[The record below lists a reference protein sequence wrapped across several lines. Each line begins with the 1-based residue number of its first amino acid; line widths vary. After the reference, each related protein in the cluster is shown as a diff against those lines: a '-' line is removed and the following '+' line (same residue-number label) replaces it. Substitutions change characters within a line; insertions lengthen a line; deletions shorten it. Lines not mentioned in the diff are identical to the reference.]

1 MESFW
6 EKDRKNY
13 QKFEPIKNNINISI
27 CIIGGGLTGLST
39 AYYLSKETDVVIVEK
54 DRICSGTS
62 SKTTGKVTSQHGIFY
77 NYLVESKGKEFA
89 KKYLEANERAIANIE
104 KIIKEN
110 QIECDYEKEDSYVFT
125 CQETMVDQIKSE
137 QACIEKISDG
147 KSEFV
152 KQIDLPIETKG
163 AIKFKNQAQ
172 INPLKY
178 AYGLADAVIKKN
190 GKIFENSRVTDI
202 KKKDNKYVV
211 FANDSKIVADYVV
224 IATRY
229 PIINIPGYYFLKMYQ
244 STSYAI
250 LADVKKDL
258 FDGCYINLETPNL
271 SFRTVKDGD
280 KKLLLAVGFDYK
292 TGTDEVRNGYQRLET
307 VVRKMYPDAETLYK
321 WSAEDCISLDKIPY
335 IGKMSLIRK
344 KMYIAIGFNKWGVTS
359 SNIAANIIADGILGK
374 ENEYKEI
381 FRATR
386 LEPVKN
392 RKEVGNMLNEVNKSL
407 IAGRFKMPK
416 NEIDDVKI
424 GEGKIVK
431 IDNHKIGVY
440 KSETGEI
447 YKVNPYCTHLGC
459 ELSFNN
465 IDKVWECPCHGSKF
479 TYDGKSIEVPSNKNL

>member
-1 MESFW
+1 ML
-6 EKDRKNY
+6 RK
-13 QKFEPIKNNINISI
+13 I
-27 CIIGGGLTGLST
+27 
-39 AYYLSKETDVVIVEK
+39 
-54 DRICSGTS
+54 
-62 SKTTGKVTSQHGIFY
+62 
-77 NYLVESKGKEFA
+77 
-89 KKYLEANERAIANIE
+89 
-104 KIIKEN
+104 
-110 QIECDYEKEDSYVFT
+110 
-125 CQETMVDQIKSE
+125 
-137 QACIEKISDG
+137 
-147 KSEFV
+147 
-152 KQIDLPIETKG
+152 
-163 AIKFKNQAQ
+163 
-172 INPLKY
+172 
-178 AYGLADAVIKKN
+178 
-190 GKIFENSRVTDI
+190 
-202 KKKDNKYVV
+202 
-211 FANDSKIVADYVV
+211 
-224 IATRY
+224 
-229 PIINIPGYYFLKMYQ
+229 
-244 STSYAI
+244 
-250 LADVKKDL
+250 
-258 FDGCYINLETPNL
+258 
-271 SFRTVKDGD
+271 
-280 KKLLLAVGFDYK
+280 
-292 TGTDEVRNGYQRLET
+292 
-307 VVRKMYPDAETLYK
+307 YPDAETLYK

-407 IAGRFKMPK
+407 IAGRFKIPK
-416 NEIDDVKI
+416 NELDDVKI

>member
-1 MESFW
+1 M
-6 EKDRKNY
+6 
-13 QKFEPIKNNINISI
+13 
-27 CIIGGGLTGLST
+27 
-39 AYYLSKETDVVIVEK
+39 
-54 DRICSGTS
+54 
-62 SKTTGKVTSQHGIFY
+62 
-77 NYLVESKGKEFA
+77 
-89 KKYLEANERAIANIE
+89 
-104 KIIKEN
+104 
-110 QIECDYEKEDSYVFT
+110 
-125 CQETMVDQIKSE
+125 
-137 QACIEKISDG
+137 
-147 KSEFV
+147 
-152 KQIDLPIETKG
+152 
-163 AIKFKNQAQ
+163 
-172 INPLKY
+172 
-178 AYGLADAVIKKN
+178 
-190 GKIFENSRVTDI
+190 TDI
-202 KKKDNKYVV
+202 KRKDNKYVV
-211 FANDSKIVADYVV
+211 FVNDSKIVADYVV

-250 LADVKKDL
+250 VADVKKDL

-307 VVRKMYPDAETLYK
+307 VVRKMYPDAEILYK

-335 IGKMSLIRK
+335 MGEMSLIRK
-344 KMYIAIGFNKWGVTS
+344 NMYIATGFNKWGITS
-359 SNIAANIIADGILGK
+359 SDVAANIIAEGILGK

-392 RKEVGNMLNEVNKSL
+392 REEVGNMLNEVNKSL
-407 IAGRFKMPK
+407 IAGRFKIPK
-416 NEIDDVKI
+416 NELDDVKI

-447 YKVNPYCTHLGC
+447 YKINPYCTHLGC